1 MDFLLDMNKK
11 RKIRSFS
18 KKEIIASSFIMLMLG
33 GYYCGIEAYSIVIKS
48 KGEIMQ
54 TSEENVGQS
63 LVSKFTN
70 SSHIYLS
77 NEETGKIKIFDEYI
91 KSIKDFLNISTMQI
105 REPLSFK
112 PIYEGLSSS
121 GVKLYTD
128 LDVIKFEEFDNVKYY
143 KISEGVKED
152 FLNLLTKSIY
162 FSARTLKD
170 SKNWK
175 EVSIVYENNNSSK
188 VIKKKDYEEFASKI
202 SIIRSCGKIQPE
214 KSLRNSE
221 KNFEVIIKTKN
232 NMTYK
237 ITIMGKDYIKIE
249 LNGKNE
255 EYFEVKTAFY
265 DYLSNL
271 FAL

>member
-1 MDFLLDMNKK
+1 MNKK
-11 RKIRSFS
+11 KKIRSFS
-18 KKEIIASSFIMLMLG
+18 KKELIASSFIILMLG
-33 GYYCGIEAYSIVIKS
+33 GYYCGIEAYSIVVKS
-48 KGEIMQ
+48 KGEVMQ

-63 LVSKFTN
+63 LVNKFTN

-77 NEETGKIKIFDEYI
+77 SKETGKIKIFDEYI

-112 PIYEGLSSS
+112 PTYEGLSSS

-143 KISEGVKED
+143 KVSEGVKDD

-162 FSARTLKD
+162 FSTGSLKD

-175 EVSIVYENNNSSK
+175 EVKILYKNNNSTQ
-188 VIKKKDYEEFASKI
+188 VIKKRDYDEFASKI

-214 KSLRNSE
+214 KSLNNAE
-221 KNFEVIIKTKN
+221 KNFEVILETKN

-237 ITIMGKDYIKIE
+237 IIVMGKDYIKIE

-271 FAL
+271 FI

>member
-1 MDFLLDMNKK
+1 MNKK
-11 RKIRSFS
+11 KKIRSFS
-18 KKEIIASSFIMLMLG
+18 KKELIASSFIILMLG
-33 GYYCGIEAYSIVIKS
+33 GYYCGIEAYSIVVKS
-48 KGEIMQ
+48 KGEVMQ

-63 LVSKFTN
+63 LVNKFTN

-77 NEETGKIKIFDEYI
+77 NKETGKIKIFDEYI

-112 PIYEGLSSS
+112 PTYEGLSSS

-143 KISEGVKED
+143 KISEGVKDD

-162 FSARTLKD
+162 FSTGSLKD

-175 EVSIVYENNNSSK
+175 EVKILYKNNNSTQ
-188 VIKKKDYEEFASKI
+188 VIRKKDYDEFASKI
-202 SIIRSCGKIQPE
+202 SIIRSCGRIQPE
-214 KSLRNSE
+214 KSLNNTE
-221 KNFEVIIKTKN
+221 KNFEVILETKN

-237 ITIMGKDYIKIE
+237 IIVMGKDYIKIE
-249 LNGKNE
+249 LNGKNK

-271 FAL
+271 LI

>member
-1 MDFLLDMNKK
+1 MNKK

-18 KKEIIASSFIMLMLG
+18 KKEAIASLFVALILG
-33 GYYCGIEAYSIVIKS
+33 GYYCGIEAYSIIVKS

-63 LVSKFTN
+63 LVNKFTN
-70 SSHIYLS
+70 STHIYLS

-91 KSIKDFLNISTMQI
+91 KSIKEFLNTSTMQI

-143 KISEGVKED
+143 KISEGVKDD

-162 FSARTLKD
+162 FSTGSLKD

-175 EVSIVYENNNSSK
+175 EVEILYKNNNSTK
-188 VIKKKDYEEFASKI
+188 IIKKKDYEEFASKI

-214 KSLRNSE
+214 KSLSNAE
-221 KNFEVIIKTKN
+221 KNFEISLKTKN

-237 ITIMGKDYIKIE
+237 ITIMGKDYIKIK
-249 LNGKNE
+249 LNEKNE

-265 DYLSNL
+265 DYLSNI
-271 FAL
+271 FSY